1 MRRRDSRV
9 ARQVRGLLRA
19 MLAEGHLYDITMI
32 HQADPAQLARFGV
45 DEAKWEEWH
54 EKARS
59 TRNASL

>member
-1 MRRRDSRV
+1 
-9 ARQVRGLLRA
+9 
-19 MLAEGHLYDITMI
+19 MLAEGHLYEITMI